1 MILYATRHQEKLYK
15 LDTETRVMTIDT
27 PYDTFTEDV
36 GVDILPG
43 VITGMTKYSTLL
55 GEENYKQKLELLKR

>member
-15 LDTETRVMTIDT
+15 LDTETRVLITDIHCDT
-27 PYDTFTEDV
+27 LTETVPKDK
-36 GVDILPG
+36 LES
-43 VITGMTKYSTLL
+43 VITGMTKYSTVL

>member
-1 MILYATRHQEKLYK
+1 MILYATRHQQKLYK

-27 PYDTFTEDV
+27 PLWTFTENIE
-36 GVDILPG
+36 VDTLPLA
-43 VITGMTKYSTLL
+43 ITGMTKYSTVL